1 MNTVMTPEA
10 VRRSYTAAKL
20 RDIVDPKFTGDEV
33 FIFVYPSNDVMNQW
47 NGDGEL
53 CEVEDWAEDFS
64 KVWTSRREHKT
75 TPETVVWWR

>member
-10 VRRSYTAAKL
+10 VRRSYTEGKL
-20 RDIVDPKFTGDEV
+20 KDLAGPNFTGDEV
-33 FIFVYPSNDVMNQW
+33 FLFIYPSNDPINEV

-53 CEVEDWAEDFS
+53 WEIHDWSKDFS